1 MSGLA
6 YLGEYGS
13 DSEDSVSDLEETRR
27 NKFPVPDLSHI
38 PVVPSDTH
46 EDNPKLH
53 GGRKRSFPHVRGNW
67 PSYVYVNYPQN
78 DILINLIN
86 KLKSIA
92 SSQGSFWVICE
103 DLHISLSKTVILL
116 YHWIS
121 SFNTSIQKS
130 LSTIESFELG
140 FSGVKVLCNEDSTR
154 TFIVL
159 EVDCFSQ
166 KQLHLITKEI
176 DKVLSEFNLPLFYDK
191 PSFHMSVL
199 WVNGNK
205 KKEIVKFIDKFND
218 LLVSELNKDLK
229 TVLVDKI
236 SCKIGNKYFQYNL
249 L

>member
-130 LSTIESFELG
+130 LSTIER
-140 FSGVKVLCNEDSTR
+140 NR
-154 TFIVL
+154 RFI
-159 EVDCFSQ
+159 
-166 KQLHLITKEI
+166 
-176 DKVLSEFNLPLFYDK
+176 
-191 PSFHMSVL
+191 
-199 WVNGNK
+199 
-205 KKEIVKFIDKFND
+205 
-218 LLVSELNKDLK
+218 
-229 TVLVDKI
+229 
-236 SCKIGNKYFQYNL
+236 
-249 L
+249 